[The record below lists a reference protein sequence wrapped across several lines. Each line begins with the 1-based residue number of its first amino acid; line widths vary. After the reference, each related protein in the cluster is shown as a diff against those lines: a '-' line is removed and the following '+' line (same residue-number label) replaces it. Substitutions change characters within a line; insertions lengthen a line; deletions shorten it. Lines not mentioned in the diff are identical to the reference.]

1 MKETCQGPQNSIF
14 KKNLNENNDFDD
26 ENYKF
31 FGKKIQGRNKGS
43 KTFEVGK

>member
-26 ENYKF
+26 KLQIFQEENS
-31 FGKKIQGRNKGS
+31 GKK
-43 KTFEVGK
+43 